1 MRCLVK
7 ELSDYLEIN
16 NRSQSGLV
24 WKKSPGAKINA
35 GDPAFTTVTRS
46 GYYAGKFCGAR
57 LSAHVVVFFLHN
69 GFLPKGEVDHIDGD
83 RTNNDPK
90 NLRDVSRSVN
100 AQNRKKAKG
109 YSFHKRINKYIATIN
124 EPGTGKRLH
133 LGYFEN
139 EIDARNAYLTA
150 KRSLHIGYVGEH
162 S

>member
-1 MRCLVK
+1 MK

-16 NRSQSGLV
+16 NRSPSGLV

-90 NLRDVSRSVN
+90 KPKRCQPLCQR
-100 AQNRKKAKG
+100 AKQEESKG
-109 YSFHKRINKYIATIN
+109 LQLS
-124 EPGTGKRLH
+124 
-133 LGYFEN
+133 
-139 EIDARNAYLTA
+139 
-150 KRSLHIGYVGEH
+150 
-162 S
+162 

>member
-1 MRCLVK
+1 MK
-7 ELSDYLEIN
+7 EITDYLEI
-16 NRSQSGLV
+16 SKSSPSGLV
-24 WKKSPGAKINA
+24 WKKSPGAKVKI
-35 GDPAFTTVTRS
+35 GDAAFTTVTRS
-46 GYYAGKFCGAR
+46 GYYSGKLQGER
-57 LSAHVVVFFLHN
+57 LSAHVVVFILHN

-124 EPGTGKRLH
+124 EPGTGRRLH
-133 LGYFEN
+133 LGYFEC

-150 KRSLHIGYVGEH
+150 KKSLHVGYVGDRA
-162 S
+162 